1 MADLTAFMESMSIP
15 DSEDDEDGDD
25 KKVRRKCFLSIT
37 AKVNK

>member
-15 DSEDDEDGDD
+15 DGDD